1 VILFKNNPATFAILY
16 EVKPPATTSERKK
29 ILNADRSIL
38 YRLVTAYEAGRDV
51 NLSAIL
57 QHELMPVP
65 VSLAEMNR
73 TMRTGNKS
81 ILVDVLTENVRSQ

>member
-1 VILFKNNPATFAILY
+1 MILFKNNPATFAILY